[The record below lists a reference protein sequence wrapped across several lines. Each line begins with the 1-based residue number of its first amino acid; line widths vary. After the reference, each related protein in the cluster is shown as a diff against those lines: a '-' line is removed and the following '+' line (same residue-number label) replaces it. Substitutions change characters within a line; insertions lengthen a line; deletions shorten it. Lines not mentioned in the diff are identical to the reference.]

1 MDAANRA
8 AGQTAAQFLI
18 ESLDILRR
26 KPGQL
31 LIAQTGPDVVLN
43 VTAVVP
49 QRVGPQSIRHIFQP
63 LVEPL
68 AQGHPALLRQVGP
81 LAAVDVLA
89 ELRGQLF
96 LCRSVDI
103 PEDRVAV
110 FFVAHHDAALPATV
124 IASPHHAVARRSA
137 LRHLLLTSSPNIT
150 VVFIHALGHQPD
162 TQSEAQDEIL
172 GCCDTVDLML

>member
-68 AQGHPALLRQVGP
+68 AQGHPALLCQVGA
-81 LAAVDVLA
+81 LVAVDVLA
-89 ELRGQLF
+89 ELCRQFLLRG
-96 LCRSVDI
+96 RIDV

-110 FFVAHHDAALPATV
+110 FLVAYYDAALPATV
-124 IASPHHAVARRSA
+124 VTLAHHTVAGRSA
-137 LRHLLLTSSPNIT
+137 LCHEYHLLSPI
-150 VVFIHALGHQPD
+150 LQHQHIPHFAGN
-162 TQSEAQDEIL
+162 SYYFFRGLLFFVLRRRI
-172 GCCDTVDLML
+172 